1 MAQGLL
7 HLKECIATQDL
18 LDTLTRMVTLHM
30 LHTLITPLER
40 LYPAHLL
47 TISDLILQY
56 RMIIVPRTSLL
67 LHHTLGL

>member
-1 MAQGLL
+1 
-7 HLKECIATQDL
+7 
-18 LDTLTRMVTLHM
+18 M

-40 LYPAHLL
+40 IYPAYLL

-56 RMIIVPRTSLL
+56 RMIIVPRASLL